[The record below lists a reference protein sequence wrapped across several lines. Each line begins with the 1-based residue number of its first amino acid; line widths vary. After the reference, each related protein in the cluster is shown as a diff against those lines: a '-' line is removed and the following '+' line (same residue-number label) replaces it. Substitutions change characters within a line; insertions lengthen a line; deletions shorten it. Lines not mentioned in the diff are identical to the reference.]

1 MTYLSVPEHAL
12 PPDTQQWSICSC
24 TTMDTH
30 WTLPNHRHRWPAES
44 DLELDSESDSEKDL
58 GSDSELD
65 LESDWESDSLDSLLA
80 PADSEKD
87 LGSDSELDLESDWGS
102 DSVLDSLLAPAC
114 RSACRAWI
122 HNSLDWLARL
132 C

>member
-87 LGSDSELDLESDWGS
+87 LGSDSELQIVLQGLDTQLSGLAGTPVLGFRKAVVGS
-102 DSVLDSLLAPAC
+102 AGEFQ
-114 RSACRAWI
+114 
-122 HNSLDWLARL
+122 
-132 C
+132 